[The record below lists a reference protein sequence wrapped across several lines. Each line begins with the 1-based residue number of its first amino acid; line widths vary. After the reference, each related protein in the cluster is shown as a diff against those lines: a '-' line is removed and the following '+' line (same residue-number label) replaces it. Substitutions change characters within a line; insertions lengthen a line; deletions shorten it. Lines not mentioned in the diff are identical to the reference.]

1 MSLLL
6 VEDDRGDALL
16 VEEQIADVAGT
27 ADIDLAWVQSIS
39 AAERSLIESR
49 PDCVLL
55 DLNLPDADGIDA
67 LHRLGKLDPA
77 VPIIVPGIPT
87 PVSAIVPIVIAQKV
101 IGMCLRRPPM

>member
-1 MSLLL
+1 MRAEQTYPSATLAGPAPGRRLSLLL

-27 ADIDLAWVQSIS
+27 ADIDLAWVQSMS

-67 LHRLGKLDPA
+67 LIRS
-77 VPIIVPGIPT
+77 
-87 PVSAIVPIVIAQKV
+87 SA
-101 IGMCLRRPPM
+101 